1 MTISARPDP
10 AGSNG
15 TWRRSPER
23 KSSNSAWPGRECST
37 ASWSIPPVGAP
48 AISFSARMQAVLH
61 SRPGHALLL
70 DFRSGERRHVP
81 FDPAGSGLALIVIDT
96 RARHS
101 LVDGQYAERRA
112 ACEEAAR
119 LLGLPSLREITD
131 LDAALAALPEGAL
144 RRRVQHVVTET
155 ARVAA
160 AVDALDRA
168 DIPALGPLFD
178 ASHTSLRDDYQVSCA
193 ELDLAVGASSAAG
206 ALGARMTGGGF
217 GGSAI
222 ALVRADDVGRVTSAV
237 GDAFNA
243 AGFKAPTFLDATP

>member
-37 ASWSIPPVGAP
+37 ACIRAENEIAGAP
-48 AISFSARMQAVLH
+48 TGGMDQEAVLH

-96 RARHS
+96 RAQHS

-119 LLGLPSLREITD
+119 LL
-131 LDAALAALPEGAL
+131 
-144 RRRVQHVVTET
+144 
-155 ARVAA
+155 
-160 AVDALDRA
+160 
-168 DIPALGPLFD
+168 
-178 ASHTSLRDDYQVSCA
+178 
-193 ELDLAVGASSAAG
+193 
-206 ALGARMTGGGF
+206 
-217 GGSAI
+217 
-222 ALVRADDVGRVTSAV
+222 
-237 GDAFNA
+237 
-243 AGFKAPTFLDATP
+243 